1 MTVYVDEIRTYPAE
15 AIKGQA
21 RRYGHQWSHM
31 TADTVEELH
40 AMAKTIGHQRMWFQ
54 AHASVPHYD
63 VVPSRRQRAI
73 DAGAVFKSAR
83 EQALGRLKAKEEGES
98 DGG

>member
-21 RRYGHQWSHM
+21 RRYGREWSHM
-31 TADTVEELH
+31 TADTEHELH
-40 AMAKTIGHQRMWFQ
+40 AMAEAIGHQRSWFQ

-63 VVPSRRQRAI
+63 VVPSRRQRAL
-73 DAGAVFKSAR
+73 DAGAVFKPAR
-83 EQALGRLKAKEEGES
+83 EQAMERIEARKRR
-98 DGG
+98 